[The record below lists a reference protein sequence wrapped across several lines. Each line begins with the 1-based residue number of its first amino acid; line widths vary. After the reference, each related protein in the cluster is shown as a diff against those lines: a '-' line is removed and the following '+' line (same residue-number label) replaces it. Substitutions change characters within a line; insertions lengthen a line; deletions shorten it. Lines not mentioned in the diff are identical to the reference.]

1 MTDGTE
7 RLKIERSLDETFVT
21 FNDRELLDNVS
32 LRELEH
38 QLLDLASDAKRSSML
53 LNFSEVEFMSS
64 SFLGLLTKIQKRI
77 REKAGEL
84 TLINIDP
91 KLLKVFQ
98 ITNLDKVFK
107 IV

>member
-1 MTDGTE
+1 MEESTT
-7 RLKIERSLDETFVT
+7 RLKVEHSVEETFVT
-21 FNDRELLDNVS
+21 FNDRELLDDAS

-38 QLLDLASDAKRSSML
+38 QLLDLVSDAKRSSML

-64 SFLGLLTKIQKRI
+64 SFLGLLTKVQKRI
-77 REKAGEL
+77 RENKGEL

-91 KLLKVFQ
+91 KILKVFHL
-98 ITNLDKVFK
+98 TRLDKVFK